1 METKGSYC
9 VHWSM
14 NQINL
19 VHIAAPDILAI
30 KALSTSYIFTHFYE
44 VYGDICAQ
52 KTVQSTWREN
62 YNKDGYTM
70 STNNIVT
77 EDLTSLGQDSAIC
90 TFTHYEL
97 DSLGI

>member
-9 VHWSM
+9 VHWPM

-44 VYGDICAQ
+44 VYGDISAQ
-52 KTVQSTWREN
+52 KTVQPT
-62 YNKDGYTM
+62 
-70 STNNIVT
+70 
-77 EDLTSLGQDSAIC
+77 
-90 TFTHYEL
+90 
-97 DSLGI
+97 

>member
-9 VHWSM
+9 VHWSI

-44 VYGDICAQ
+44 VYGTQVHKKQCSQHGERIIIQ
-52 KTVQSTWREN
+52 
-62 YNKDGYTM
+62 M
-70 STNNIVT
+70 VT
-77 EDLTSLGQDSAIC
+77 P
-90 TFTHYEL
+90 
-97 DSLGI
+97 